1 MPGMILNLRGR
12 RFGRLIIP
20 HNNPAAP
27 GEYLEIFATGQG
39 PWNPPL
45 QSDLL
50 IFSGRQPTTALPVS
64 LTIGGQPAKIVYA
77 GPVGG
82 LSTWSV
88 LQVNAVVPDGLG
100 PGDQRRTDSADEAS
114 NRHRTSF
121 PLRHCMAHPI
131 FISYA
136 RIASAAEAEALAERL
151 GELAF
156 LDTGA
161 IDDGDEFPARL
172 LDEDLDLAQIGDTF
186 PQLRRKI
193 TDRQTAFGA
202 FYSTTNP

>member
-1 MPGMILNLRGR
+1 
-12 RFGRLIIP
+12 
-20 HNNPAAP
+20 
-27 GEYLEIFATGQG
+27 
-39 PWNPPL
+39 
-45 QSDLL
+45 
-50 IFSGRQPTTALPVS
+50 
-64 LTIGGQPAKIVYA
+64 
-77 GPVGG
+77 
-82 LSTWSV
+82 
-88 LQVNAVVPDGLG
+88 
-100 PGDQRRTDSADEAS
+100 
-114 NRHRTSF
+114 
-121 PLRHCMAHPI
+121 MAHPI